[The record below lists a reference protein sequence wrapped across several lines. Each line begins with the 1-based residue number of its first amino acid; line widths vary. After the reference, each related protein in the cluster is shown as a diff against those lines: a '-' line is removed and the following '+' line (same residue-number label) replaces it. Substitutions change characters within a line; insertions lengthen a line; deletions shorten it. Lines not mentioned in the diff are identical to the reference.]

1 MIPVRKDA
9 LPRNERGIALIAA
22 VLVVLLTT
30 LLVATFMTTTM
41 GERSLSS
48 NVQTAKI
55 SLYAA
60 DAGVRTEQ
68 QVLANIA
75 QTKIDSCVAAW
86 NGTGAIIQSPATLF
100 PAGINVVTA
109 TNPPFSA
116 QGTIVWRDST
126 QNDTAQVYNYVFTIT
141 SQGSVGAMGM
151 RRVQAQGLLRV
162 SAERGSFADYLLFTN
177 RHTMADGSAI
187 WFTSSVNFD
196 GRVHTNTQF
205 RFAFKPTFSDLVTSV
220 DPNAQYFNNGGTV
233 KTLNANN
240 NGTIDVPNFY
250 GGFNRNQANV
260 PLPTDTYNQ
269 QAVALGYSSGTG
281 ALTNAQINTKLG
293 LSGSGTPANGVY
305 VINSSGADAGGIY
318 VQGDASQIK
327 MWADTTTN
335 RQWYQITQGG
345 TVRTIKVDPATG
357 KTDIWNSA
365 TTTGSPASSYNGAP
379 NGVLYVNGQVLDL
392 RGPDRAGSTV
402 LPAVAEN
409 NKLLI
414 CSKGDIVVQRDV
426 TLDSYNNNDN
436 VLGLYSETGAVRIGS
451 SAPND
456 CNLDAFVMA
465 PDATNGQFA
474 VDNYNSGSA
483 RGTFHLRGGMV
494 TQYYGGFYTFNSSGV
509 QQTGFGRDFHYDRR
523 GLIPPCYPTTTRF
536 NADIPSARTLAWK
549 EI

>member
-1 MIPVRKDA
+1 MIPVRKA
-9 LPRNERGIALIAA
+9 VLSRNERGIALVAA

-86 NGTGAIIQSPATLF
+86 NGTGAIIKTPATLF
-100 PAGINVVTA
+100 PAGANTVSASNPAFTA
-109 TNPPFSA
+109 S
-116 QGTIVWRDST
+116 GSIVWRDST

-141 SQGSVGAMGM
+141 SQGAVGATGV

-162 SAERGSFADYLLFTN
+162 SAERGSFADYLVFTN
-177 RHTMADGSAI
+177 QHTMTNGSAI
-187 WFTSSVNFD
+187 WFTSNVNFD

-220 DPNAQYFNNGGTV
+220 DAQAQFYNNGSPIS
-233 KTLNANN
+233 LNANN
-240 NGTIDVPNFY
+240 NGTVDVPNFF
-250 GGFNRNQANV
+250 GGFNRNQPNV
-260 PLPTDTYNQ
+260 PLPTDTFNQ
-269 QAVALGYSSGTG
+269 QAVALGYSSSSV
-281 ALTNAQINTKLG
+281 ALSNAQINSKIG
-293 LSGSGTPANGVY
+293 IAGSGTPPNGIY
-305 VINSSGADAGGIY
+305 VINNGLAAAGGIY
-318 VQGDASQIK
+318 VQGDASQVK
-327 MWADTTTN
+327 MWADTLGN

-345 TVRTIKVDPATG
+345 TVKTISVDPVLGT
-357 KTDIWNSA
+357 TNIWNGSSTA
-365 TTTGSPASSYNGAP
+365 GLPNNTYTGSP
-379 NGVLYVNGQVLDL
+379 NGVFYVNGQIQDL
-392 RGPDRAGSTV
+392 RGPDRSGATV
-402 LPAVAEN
+402 LPAVAEF

-414 CSKGDIVVQRDV
+414 CGKGDIVVQRDV
-426 TLDSYNNNDN
+426 TLDSYNNNNN
-436 VLGLYSETGAVRIGS
+436 VLGLYSEAGAVRIGS
-451 SAPND
+451 GAPND
-456 CNLDAFVMA
+456 CNLDAFIMA

-494 TQYYGGFYTFNSSGV
+494 TQYYGGFFTFNNSGV
-509 QQTGFGRDFHYDRR
+509 QQTGYGRDFHYDRR

-536 NADIPSARTLAWK
+536 NADIPSARTIAWK